1 MINVTTTD
9 AQVLISNGGSP
20 ASGYPKNSITYTA
33 DTNRIYLQ
41 LGRITL
47 YSLPFSEVSVNGT
60 TLTSSNYT
68 TAMEALFI

>member
-1 MINVTTTD
+1 MINITTTD
-9 AQVLISNGGSP
+9 SQILISNDGSP

-33 DTNRIYLQ
+33 DVNKIYLQ

-47 YSLPFSEVSVNGT
+47 YSLPYRDVSVNGT

>member
-1 MINVTTTD
+1 MINITTTD
-9 AQVLISNGGSP
+9 SQILISNDGSP

-33 DTNRIYLQ
+33 DSNKIYLQ

-47 YSLPFSEVSVNGT
+47 YSLPFSSVSVNGT

-68 TAMEALFI
+68 SAMEALFI

>member
-1 MINVTTTD
+1 MINITTTD
-9 AQVLISNGGSP
+9 SQILISNDGSP
-20 ASGYPKNSITYTA
+20 ASGYSKNSITYTA
-33 DTNRIYLQ
+33 DVNKIYLK

-47 YSLPFSEVSVNGT
+47 YSLPFSDVSVNGT

>member
-1 MINVTTTD
+1 MINITTTD
-9 AQVLISNGGSP
+9 SQILISNDGSP

-33 DTNRIYLQ
+33 DVNKIYLQ

-47 YSLPFSEVSVNGT
+47 YSLPYSDVSVNGT

>member
-1 MINVTTTD
+1 MINITTTD
-9 AQVLISNGGSP
+9 SQILISNDGSP

-33 DTNRIYLQ
+33 DVNKIYLQ

-47 YSLPFSEVSVNGT
+47 YSLPYSDVSVNGT

-68 TAMEALFI
+68 SAMEALFI

>member
-1 MINVTTTD
+1 MINITTTD
-9 AQVLISNGGSP
+9 SQILISNDGSP

-33 DTNRIYLQ
+33 DVNKIYLQ

-47 YSLPFSEVSVNGT
+47 YSLPFSDVSVNGT

-68 TAMEALFI
+68 SAMEALFI

>member
-1 MINVTTTD
+1 MINITTTD
-9 AQVLISNGGSP
+9 SQILISNDGSP

-33 DTNRIYLQ
+33 DVNKIYLQ

-47 YSLPFSEVSVNGT
+47 YSLPFSYISVNGT